1 MRRSSKELKR
11 IARENLTGHYNIP
24 MGAFIVSSMIT
35 LAIELPFS
43 MLQSEYATALQVIT
57 TYVAEV
63 LISLIGVVL
72 NAGLIKIHLNMARK
86 KEYASSQ
93 LFDCF
98 KRHPDRYL
106 IAGFL
111 LMIVTFLATLPFTG
125 AMYLYKKESSAGSIG
140 IAIAV
145 GIVCLILDVYVQL
158 RFQLIYYVI
167 LEHEEMGIWDSFTAT
182 SRLMKGNMGRLFYI
196 MLSFVGLSFLSMLSL
211 GIGMLWVAP
220 YQMQTI
226 TNFYLDIIDELP
238 ESAPAQPL
246 HSQPNY
252 FNQYI

>member
-1 MRRSSKELKR
+1 MSRTSKELKR

-43 MLQSEYATALQVIT
+43 MLQSEYSTTLQVIIS
-57 TYVAEV
+57 YVAEV

-86 KEYASSQ
+86 KECTLAQ

-98 KRHPDRYL
+98 KKHPDRYL

-111 LMIVTFLATLPFTG
+111 LMLVTFLVTLPFFGT
-125 AMYLYKKESSAGSIG
+125 AYLFQKNPSTQNLLIALAIG
-140 IAIAV
+140 L
-145 GIVCLILDVYVQL
+145 VCLVICIYIQL
-158 RFQLIYYVI
+158 RFQLIYYII
-167 LEHEEMGIWDSFTAT
+167 LEHEEMSIKDSFTVA
-182 SRLMKGNMGRLFYI
+182 SGLMKGHMGRLFYI
-196 MLSFVGLSFLSMLSL
+196 LLSFVGLNLLSILSL

-226 TNFYLDIIDELP
+226 TNFYLDVIGELP
-238 ESAPAQPL
+238 ESAPAQPTY
-246 HSQPNY
+246 SQPNY